1 MGNATDVG
9 HSARATNPGR
19 ELERTSEHEAR
30 RGGKAA
36 SGRGRLQNADI
47 LSQRMHRPLPH
58 ALLVRQRRNSSG
70 RRLLLGV
77 NHQAVDVVCA
87 VQITHL
93 NTKVAR
99 DRADPLTDLQP
110 LVWGQE
116 EDAAYTGLY
125 VNGNIVL

>member
-36 SGRGRLQNADI
+36 SGRGRPHNADI
-47 LSQRMHRPLPH
+47 LSQRTHRPRPH
-58 ALLVRQRRNSSG
+58 ALLVSRRRNSQG
-70 RRLLLGV
+70 RRQLLGV

-99 DRADPLTDLQP
+99 VRADSLTGLQP
-110 LVWGQE
+110 
-116 EDAAYTGLY
+116 
-125 VNGNIVL
+125 